1 MKRKIY
7 DKLLEWKTKSN
18 GSTALLIDGVRR
30 VGKSYVVE
38 EFAKREY
45 ASYVLVDFS
54 KAQSKLKRI
63 FNEYLD
69 DLDTFFL
76 YFERIT
82 HARLVKGD
90 ALVIFDEVQKFPRAR
105 EAIKHL
111 VADGR
116 YHYIE
121 TGSLISINKNV
132 KDILIPSEE
141 HRIPMYPMDFEEFL
155 WAMGDTATMPLV
167 QKCFEDMKPLGED
180 VHRQIMD
187 VFRQYMVVGGMP
199 QSVAKFVATRD
210 LEAVD
215 SVKRD
220 ILALYCADIHK
231 YGGVLRHK
239 ALSVFKAIPSQLSRH
254 EKRLMLSEVRAGGR
268 MRDFESTFDWLESAM
283 TVNVCRRATE
293 PNVGLELVSDRQS
306 VKCYMGDTGLLV
318 SHAFGE
324 NELAAKDIHNRLL
337 LGDIELNEGM
347 VVENIVAQMIRTAG
361 HALYFFSDSDR
372 DSAKDRME
380 IDFFLAKS
388 RTERNR
394 NISPIEVKSG
404 KRYSTVS
411 LDKFRAKYRRF
422 LDVPYVLHPKDLK
435 VVDGVTYLPLYMTP
449 LLVALGRTT
458 SDA

>member
-7 DKLLEWKTKSN
+7 EVLLDWKRKSN
-18 GSTALLIDGVRR
+18 GSTALLIDGARR
-30 VGKSYVVE
+30 VGKSWIVE
-38 EFAKREY
+38 EFARREY

-54 KAQSKLKRI
+54 KAQPRLKRI

-82 HARLVKGD
+82 RAKLVKGD

-116 YHYIE
+116 YHYVE

-141 HRIPMYPMDFEEFL
+141 HRVPMYPMDFEEFL
-155 WAMGDTATMPLV
+155 WAMGDETTMPLV
-167 QKCFEDMKPLGED
+167 RKRFADRKPIGED
-180 VHRQIMD
+180 EHRQIMD
-187 VFRQYMVVGGMP
+187 GFRQYMIVGGMP
-199 QSVAKFVATRD
+199 QAVAKFAETRD

-215 SVKRD
+215 GVKRD
-220 ILALYCADIHK
+220 ILALYRADIQK

-239 ALSVFKAIPSQLSRH
+239 ALSVFAAIPSQLSRH
-254 EKRLMLSEVRAGGR
+254 EKRLVLSDVRAGGR
-268 MRDFESTFDWLESAM
+268 MRDFEATFEWLESAM

-293 PNVGLELVSDRQS
+293 PNVGLELASDRQS

-324 NELAAKDIHNRLL
+324 NELAAKDVHNRLL

-347 VVENIVAQMIRTAG
+347 VVENVVAQMLRASG
-361 HALYFFSDSDR
+361 HRLYFYSDADR
-372 DSAKDRME
+372 TSSKDRME
-380 IDFFLAKS
+380 IDFLLAKS
-388 RTERNR
+388 RTERKHNV
-394 NISPIEVKSG
+394 SPVEVKSG

-411 LDKFRAKYRRF
+411 LGKFCAKFKRF
-422 LDVPYVLHPKDLK
+422 LDTPYVLHPKDLK
-435 VVDGVTYLPLYMTP
+435 IENGVTYLPLYMAP
-449 LLVALGRTT
+449 LLVSCR
-458 SDA
+458 

>member
-7 DKLLEWKTKSN
+7 DRLLEWKSKSN
-18 GSTALLIDGVRR
+18 GATALLIDGARR
-30 VGKSYVVE
+30 VGKSYIVE
-38 EFAKREY
+38 EFAKNEY

-54 KAQSKLKRI
+54 KAQAKLKRI

-82 HARLVKGD
+82 HSQLIKGD

-155 WAMGDTATMPLV
+155 WAMGDMATMPLIRK
-167 QKCFEDMKPLGED
+167 QFADMKPLGAD

-187 VFRQYMVVGGMP
+187 VFRQYMIVGGMP
-199 QSVAKFVATRD
+199 QAVAKFAATRD
-210 LEAVD
+210 LEMVD

-220 ILALYCADIHK
+220 ILALYRADIQK
-231 YGGVLRHK
+231 YGGVLKHK
-239 ALSVFKAIPSQLSRH
+239 ALSVFNAIPSQLSRH
-254 EKRLMLSEVRAGGR
+254 EKRIMLSEIRAGGR

-283 TVNVCRRATE
+283 TVNVCRRASE
-293 PNVGLELVSDRQS
+293 PNVGLALATDRLS

-324 NELAAKDIHNRLL
+324 NELAAKNVHNRLL

-347 VVENIVAQMIRTAG
+347 VVENMVAQMIRAMG
-361 HALYFFSDSDR
+361 HALYFFSDADR
-372 DSAKDRME
+372 TSANDRME
-380 IDFFLAKS
+380 IDFLLAKS
-388 RTERNR
+388 RTERR
-394 NISPIEVKSG
+394 HNISPIEVKSG

-411 LDKFRAKYRRF
+411 LDKFRAKYGRF
-422 LDVPYVLHPKDLK
+422 LDMPYVLHPRDLK
-435 VVDGVTYLPLYMTP
+435 VEDGVTYLPLYMAP
-449 LLVALGRTT
+449 LLVACR
-458 SDA
+458 

>member
-7 DKLLEWKTKSN
+7 GRLLEWKKKSN
-18 GSTALLIDGVRR
+18 GSTALLIDGARR
-30 VGKSYVVE
+30 VGKSYIVE

-45 ASYVLVDFS
+45 ASHVLVDFS
-54 KAQSKLKRI
+54 KAQPKLRRI

-82 HARLVKGD
+82 RAKLVKGN
-90 ALVIFDEVQKFPRAR
+90 ALVVFDEVQKFPRAR

-132 KDILIPSEE
+132 RDILIPSEE

-155 WAMGDTATMPLV
+155 WAMGDETTMPLV
-167 QKCFEDMKPLGED
+167 RRRFEERKPIGAD

-187 VFRQYMVVGGMP
+187 VFRQYMIVGGMP
-199 QSVAKFVATRD
+199 QAVAKFAATRD

-220 ILALYCADIHK
+220 ILALYRADILK

-239 ALSVFKAIPSQLSRH
+239 AQSVFNAIPSQLSRH
-254 EKRLMLSEVRAGGR
+254 EKRLVLSEVRAGAR
-268 MRDFESTFDWLESAM
+268 MRDFEATLDWLESAM

-293 PNVGLELVSDRQS
+293 PNVGLELASDRQS

-337 LGDIELNEGM
+337 MGDIELNEGM
-347 VVENIVAQMIRTAG
+347 VVENAVAQMIRAAG
-361 HALYFFSDSDR
+361 HRLYFFSDADR
-372 DSAKDRME
+372 DSAKDRIE
-380 IDFFLAKS
+380 IDFLLAKS
-388 RTERNR
+388 RTDRCGNV
-394 NISPIEVKSG
+394 SPIEVKSG

-411 LDKFRAKYRRF
+411 LDKFRTKYRRF
-422 LDVPYVLHPKDLK
+422 LDVPFVLHPKDLK
-435 VVDGVTYLPLYMTP
+435 VEDGVVYLPLYMTP
-449 LLVALGRTT
+449 LLVSRR
-458 SDA
+458 

>member
-7 DKLLEWKTKSN
+7 DKLLEWKEKSN
-18 GSTALLIDGVRR
+18 GSTALLIDGARR
-30 VGKSYVVE
+30 VGKSYIVE
-38 EFAKREY
+38 KFAKNEY

-54 KAQSKLKRI
+54 KTQAKLKRI

-82 HARLVKGD
+82 HAKLVKGN
-90 ALVIFDEVQKFPRAR
+90 ALVVFDEVQKFPRAR

-155 WAMGDTATMPLV
+155 WAIGDETTMPLV
-167 QKCFEDMKPLGED
+167 KKRFEDLKPIGAD
-180 VHRQIMD
+180 VHHQIMD
-187 VFRQYMVVGGMP
+187 LFRQYMIVGGMP
-199 QSVAKFVATRD
+199 QAVAKFAATRD

-220 ILALYCADIHK
+220 ILALYCADIQK
-231 YGGVLRHK
+231 YGGVIRHK
-239 ALSVFKAIPSQLSRH
+239 ALSVFNAIPSQLSKH
-254 EKRLMLSEVRAGGR
+254 EKRLRLSEVRAGGR
-268 MRDFESTFDWLESAM
+268 MRDFESTLDWLESAM

-293 PNVGLELVSDRQS
+293 PNVGLEMASDRMS
-306 VKCYMGDTGLLV
+306 AKCYMGDTGLLV

-324 NELAAKDIHNRLL
+324 NELAAKDVHNRLL

-347 VVENIVAQMIRTAG
+347 IVENIVAQMIRTAG
-361 HALYFFSDSDR
+361 HRLYFFSDADR
-372 DSAKDRME
+372 TSAKDRME
-380 IDFFLAKS
+380 IDFLLAKS
-388 RTERNR
+388 RTERR
-394 NISPIEVKSG
+394 GNISPIEVKSG

-411 LDKFRAKYRRF
+411 LDKFRTKFKRF
-422 LDVPYVLHPKDLK
+422 LDTPYVLHPKDVK
-435 VVDGVTYLPLYMTP
+435 IEDCVTYLPLYMTP
-449 LLVALGRTT
+449 LLVTGR
-458 SDA
+458 

>member
-7 DKLLEWKTKSN
+7 DKLLEWKKKSN
-18 GSTALLIDGVRR
+18 GSTALLIDGARR
-30 VGKSYVVE
+30 VGKSYIVE

-45 ASYVLVDFS
+45 ASHVLVDFS
-54 KAQSKLKRI
+54 KAQLKLRRI

-82 HARLVKGD
+82 RAKLVKGN
-90 ALVIFDEVQKFPRAR
+90 ALVVFDEVQKFPRAR

-132 KDILIPSEE
+132 RDILIPSEE

-155 WAMGDTATMPLV
+155 WAMGDETTMPLV
-167 QKCFEDMKPLGED
+167 RRRFEERKPIGAD

-187 VFRQYMVVGGMP
+187 VFRQYMIVGGMP
-199 QSVAKFVATRD
+199 QAVAKFAATRD

-220 ILALYCADIHK
+220 ILALYRADILK

-239 ALSVFKAIPSQLSRH
+239 AQSVFNAIPSQLSRH
-254 EKRLMLSEVRAGGR
+254 EKRLVLSEVRAGAR
-268 MRDFESTFDWLESAM
+268 MRDFEATLDWLESAM

-293 PNVGLELVSDRQS
+293 PNVGLELASDRQS

-324 NELAAKDIHNRLL
+324 NKLAAKDIHNRLL
-337 LGDIELNEGM
+337 MGDIELNEGM
-347 VVENIVAQMIRTAG
+347 VVENAVAQMIRAAG
-361 HALYFFSDSDR
+361 HRLYFFSDADR

-380 IDFFLAKS
+380 IDFLLAKS
-388 RTERNR
+388 RTDRCGNV
-394 NISPIEVKSG
+394 SPIEVKSG

-411 LDKFRAKYRRF
+411 LDKFRTKYRRF
-422 LDVPYVLHPKDLK
+422 LDVPFVLHPKDLK
-435 VVDGVTYLPLYMTP
+435 VEDGVVYLPLYMTP
-449 LLVALGRTT
+449 LLVSRR
-458 SDA
+458 